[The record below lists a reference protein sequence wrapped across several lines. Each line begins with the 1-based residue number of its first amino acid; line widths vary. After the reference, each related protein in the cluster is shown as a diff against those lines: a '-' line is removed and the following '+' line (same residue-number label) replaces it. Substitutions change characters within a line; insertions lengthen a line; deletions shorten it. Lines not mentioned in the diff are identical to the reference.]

1 MPMRSRLLV
10 VAALV
15 RNANAVLLSQRRAD
29 QSFPLSWEFPG
40 GKIEPGE
47 SPEFALVREIQEELG
62 CTVKVGQVVDV
73 VFHAYA
79 DFDLYMLLY
88 ACEVVDGVPHPVEV
102 AAVSWVPIDQMLT
115 LPMPPADL
123 PLVQRLLEK
132 A

>member
-1 MPMRSRLLV
+1 MRSRLLV
-10 VAALV
+10 VAGLIREASS
-15 RNANAVLLSQRRAD
+15 VLLSQRRAD

-47 SPEFALVREIQEELG
+47 SPELALSREIAEELG
-62 CTVKVGQVVDV
+62 CTVRVGHVVDV
-73 VFHAYA
+73 VFHAYP

-88 ACEVVDGVPHPVEV
+88 ACDVIDGVPRPVQV
-102 AAVSWVPIDQMLT
+102 AAVQWFALDHLES

>member
-102 AAVSWVPIDQMLT
+102 AAVSWVPLDQMLT

>member
-1 MPMRSRLLV
+1 MPMRSRLSV
-10 VAALV
+10 VAAFV

-102 AAVSWVPIDQMLT
+102 AAVSWVPLDQMLT